1 MPPKTKPGELC
12 KPPLTHIVSNS
23 TSKLESFSGCD
34 DIKELNTNSKNTK
47 ITYRTSQKLQNL
59 FKYRSKSNKKQHN
72 NKSKPSPISTT
83 NSKWRPSL
91 QIIYHDEL
99 LLKTLIEFMEKA
111 YNSENIFFIL
121 SVRDLQ
127 IKFLANEINNQIV

>member
-1 MPPKTKPGELC
+1 MPPKTKSDDSC
-12 KPPLTHIVSNS
+12 KPPLTNIMSNS

-34 DIKELNTNSKNTK
+34 DIKELDTNTKNKK

-59 FKYRSKSNKKQHN
+59 FKCYNKSNKKQHN
-72 NKSKPSPISTT
+72 NKSKPLPISTT
-83 NSKWRPSL
+83 TTNITWRPSL

-111 YNSENIFFIL
+111 
-121 SVRDLQ
+121 
-127 IKFLANEINNQIV
+127 